1 MSELTG
7 AVPTTSVLTEELL
20 ARIHERAPGYD
31 RDNVF
36 FTEDLAELAD
46 AGYLRSLVPQALGGL
61 GLTLQQ
67 VAHEQVRLAMAA
79 PATALAVNMHLIW
92 TGVAKTL
99 HDRGDHCLDFVLRD
113 AAAGEIFAFA
123 ISEAGNDLVLFDSTT
138 DARPLPDGGYEFT
151 GTKIFTSL
159 SPVWTRLGLFGLDS
173 VSADAPKLVHAVVTR
188 DAPGITIA
196 EDWNTLGMRAS
207 QSNTTH
213 LDAVAA
219 TSDRVFRRLDPGPSR
234 DDLIFA
240 IFANFEILISAVY
253 VGIGQR
259 ALELAVESAR
269 SRGSRRTGL
278 GRDQD
283 PNVRWKIADAAL
295 AQDALLPQL
304 DALSADLDS
313 GVDRGTEWFR
323 ALVGL
328 KSRSTRTARYVVDQA
343 IAVAGG
349 AAFSAT
355 SELSRLYRDVLAGGF
370 HPSNEDSVHST
381 VASAVLGPLAE
392 DASALRP

>member
-1 MSELTG
+1 MT
-7 AVPTTSVLTEELL
+7 VLTDEVL
-20 ARIHERAPGYD
+20 ARIHHRAPGYD

-36 FTEDLAELAD
+36 FTEDLEELA
-46 AGYLRSLVPQALGGL
+46 AIGYLRALVPESFGGL
-61 GLTLQQ
+61 GLTMQE

-79 PATALAVNMHLIW
+79 PATALAVNMHLVW

-99 HDRGDHCLDFVLRD
+99 HDRGDDSLAFVLRD
-113 AAAGEIFAFA
+113 ASAGEIYAFA

-151 GTKIFTSL
+151 GSKIFTSL
-159 SPVWTRLGLFGLDS
+159 SPAWTRLGLFGLDT

-188 DAPGITIA
+188 EAPGITIA

-213 LDAVAA
+213 LDSVAA

-234 DDLIFA
+234 DTLIFA
-240 IFANFEILISAVY
+240 IFANFEILISSVY

-259 ALELAVESAR
+259 ALELAVGSAHSR
-269 SRGSRRTGL
+269 SSRRTGL
-278 GRDQD
+278 AHDQD

-295 AQDALLPQL
+295 ANDALLPQL
-304 DALSADLDS
+304 DALASDLDAS
-313 GVDRGTEWFR
+313 VDRGDQWYR

-328 KSRSTRTARYVVDQA
+328 KSRSTRTARYVIDQA

-349 AAFSAT
+349 SAFSAT
-355 SELSRLYRDVLAGGF
+355 SELGRLYRDVLAGGF

-381 VASAVLGPLAE
+381 VATALLGPVGE
-392 DASALRP
+392 SPTLRA

>member
-1 MSELTG
+1 MLTD
-7 AVPTTSVLTEELL
+7 ELL
-20 ARIHERAPGYD
+20 ARIHDRAPGYD

-36 FTEDLAELAD
+36 FTEDLVELAA
-46 AGYLRSLVPQALGGL
+46 AGYLRALVPQVFGGL
-61 GLTLQQ
+61 GLSLRQ

-79 PATALAVNMHLIW
+79 PATALAVSMHLIW
-92 TGVAKTL
+92 IGVAKTL
-99 HDRGDHCLDFVLRD
+99 HDRGDDSLDFVLRD
-113 AAAGEIFAFA
+113 AASGEIYAFA
-123 ISEAGNDLVLFDSTT
+123 VSEAGNDLVLFDSTT
-138 DARPLPDGGYEFT
+138 DARPLADGGYAFS

-159 SPVWTRLGLFGLDS
+159 SPAWTRLGLFGLDT

-188 DAPGITIA
+188 ESPGITIA

-213 LDAVAA
+213 LDLVPA

-234 DDLIFA
+234 DPLIFA
-240 IFANFEILISAVY
+240 IFANFEILISSVY

-259 ALELAVESAR
+259 ALELAVESAH

-278 GRDQD
+278 SRDQD

-304 DALSADLDS
+304 DALADDLDT
-313 GVDRGTEWFR
+313 GVDRGARWFR
-323 ALVGL
+323 DLVGL
-328 KSRSTRTARYVVDQA
+328 KSRSTRAARYVVDQA
-343 IAVAGG
+343 TAVAGG

-381 VASAVLGPLAE
+381 VATSLLGSISE
-392 DASALRP
+392 DLNQ